1 MSKQKRTKLDG
12 SKNATV
18 KPTTKTTDK
27 GSAKRHLPLLPIPL
41 IVFFLVWAWAA
52 LWQGDVF
59 RMVRE
64 QSFFAP
70 NELLMEY
77 ELQQSYGVLWTI
89 GRALLMSFRYTWL
102 GGALLAF
109 LLTSSCWMLGYAM
122 RLKAGWR
129 WIQYLPLGIY
139 IGIFTYQGLGNY
151 FEAETGQAFGIP
163 FCIFLI
169 LAIWGVMIRSFSH
182 KPTPTIVRRP
192 TDEDARQNYTQ
203 LLVALLMIIAP
214 SVWGQVERPYVRPIA
229 GMQVATMNQDWQRV
243 KDLAHANDE
252 LSNRPQA
259 AYYAIALV
267 QTGQICDKMFD
278 IRLDYDSIYCPGYNG
293 DHNPTNLY
301 LMDCDYYAG
310 LAQTA
315 YHHAMEHMSM
325 YGPTIR
331 NMKMMTKVALLRGE
345 WELADKYLTILDKV
359 PFEGDFVE
367 KYSAMNRDSSA
378 IDADPEFKM
387 VRLTEPINDSFENIY
402 VQPVFLGY
410 NARLY
415 EGRSVNALWNSLM
428 VNIYTKTMQDFI
440 FRCQPLAGSTP
451 PTSIGEALT
460 LMSSKQPQLMQ
471 MYSGLNMHTTRL
483 MNFLTDTKQYMGSHE
498 SRAEHAREL
507 YPKYKGYYPYY
518 YFFGNLKATRRS
530 DTKKQ
535 SSNAGVN

>member
-1 MSKQKRTKLDG
+1 
-12 SKNATV
+12 
-18 KPTTKTTDK
+18 
-27 GSAKRHLPLLPIPL
+27 
-41 IVFFLVWAWAA
+41 
-52 LWQGDVF
+52 
-59 RMVRE
+59 MVRE
-64 QSFFAP
+64 QSFFVP
-70 NELLMEY
+70 NELLMRY

-109 LLTSSCWMLGYAM
+109 ILTSSCWLLGYAM

-129 WIQYLPLGIY
+129 WIQYLPLDIY
-139 IGIFTYQGLGNY
+139 VGIFTYQGLGNY
-151 FEAETGQAFGIP
+151 FEAETGQALGIP
-163 FCIFLI
+163 FCVLLI
-169 LAIWGVMIRSFSH
+169 LCCWGVMIRSFSH
-182 KPTPTIVRRP
+182 KHSPAIVRRP
-192 TDEDARQNYTQ
+192 TDETTKQNYAQ

-214 SVWGQVERPYVRPIA
+214 SVWGQIERPYVRPIA
-229 GMQVATMNQDWQRV
+229 GMQVATINQDWQRV
-243 KDLAHANDE
+243 KDIAHANDDI
-252 LSNRPQA
+252 SNRPQA

-267 QTGQICDKMFD
+267 QTGQICENMFD

-331 NMKMMTKVALLRGE
+331 NLKMMTKVSLLRGE
-345 WELADKYLTILDKV
+345 WTLADKYLTILDKV
-359 PFEGDFVE
+359 PFEGDFVK
-367 KYSAMNRDSSA
+367 KYGAMNRDSVA
-378 IDADPEFKM
+378 IENDPEFKM
-387 VRLTEPINDSFENIY
+387 VRLTEPINDSFENLY

-440 FRCQPLAGSTP
+440 FRAQPLAGSTP

-471 MYSGLNMHTTRL
+471 MYNGLNMHTNRL
-483 MNFLTDTKQYMGSHE
+483 LSFLAEAKQYMSSHE
-498 SRAEHAREL
+498 TRAEHAREL
-507 YPKYKGYYPYY
+507 FPKYKGYYPYY
-518 YFFGNLKATRRS
+518 YFFGNLKATRRN

-535 SSNAGVN
+535 SSDAGVN